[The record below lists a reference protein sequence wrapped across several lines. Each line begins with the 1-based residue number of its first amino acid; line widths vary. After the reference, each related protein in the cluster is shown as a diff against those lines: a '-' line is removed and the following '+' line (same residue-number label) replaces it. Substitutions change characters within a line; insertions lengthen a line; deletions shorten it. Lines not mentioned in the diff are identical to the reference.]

1 MESFDRIVE
10 VPAIIFLAIFAVVAF
25 LIRLI
30 FGLVKGE
37 DTGALLPALE
47 TAALTFLGGFIS
59 RMSIS
64 IMLATGD
71 DSVAVGLLTG
81 WAFFFPIGV
90 IDTIITAANDGLNV
104 LTRPEVLL
112 WIAASVGA
120 FSAMMAGIW
129 RIYAWDKLGVPAFL
143 LDHTWGLSG
152 TTIANLLHL
161 VNFAWA
167 NHADEPFDRRSNN
180 HRYKRG
186 FALNGRFAFTQGAV
200 MSNLSRDSSD
210 DLWHHEHLHV
220 WQNRIF
226 GPLFT
231 ITYVAWMILLFIPSL
246 IVAAVARA
254 NLGDTIMALCYY
266 NNPWEVWA
274 YKVGGWRNPFMAWPD
289 AAVIIAAILF
299 YGGVLV
305 AVGFVLAEVY

>member
-1 MESFDRIVE
+1 MAGLHFEQFE
-10 VPAIIFLAIFAVVAF
+10 VGHVFRHAVTRTVTEMDNTLFSVMTLNVQPLHLDAHF
-25 LIRLI
+25 SEKTEFGQRLVNSL
-30 FGLVKGE
+30 FTLGLVIGISVS
-37 DTGALLPALE
+37 DTTL
-47 TAALTFLGGFIS
+47 
-59 RMSIS
+59 
-64 IMLATGD
+64 
-71 DSVAVGLLTG
+71 
-81 WAFFFPIGV
+81 
-90 IDTIITAANDGLNV
+90 
-104 LTRPEVLL
+104 
-112 WIAASVGA
+112 
-120 FSAMMAGIW
+120 
-129 RIYAWDKLGVPAFL
+129 
-143 LDHTWGLSG
+143 G

-210 DLWHHEHLHV
+210 NLWHHEHLHV

-246 IVAAVARA
+246 IVAAIARA
-254 NLGDTIMALCYY
+254 DFGDTIMALCYY

-305 AVGFVLAEVY
+305 AVGFVLFEVY